1 MRLATLRRART
12 EPPLPGV
19 HGPARVDA
27 AAARLAGRARPGDI
41 AVIEH
46 LDLDAGTARLL
57 VASGVGAVVN
67 AAPSISGRYP
77 NLGPQVL
84 VEAGV
89 PVLDRVG
96 AEVMRLVGDGD
107 RLRLDG
113 ETLYK
118 GDRPVATGRVLDGVA
133 VHRQMEQARAGL
145 THQLEALA
153 NNTVE
158 HVRRERDL
166 LLDGEGFPALE
177 TEIAGRPV
185 LVVSTG
191 PGCREDLKLL
201 RYWVRDVHPVLVGVD
216 EGADALLDAGLRPHL
231 VVGNPEKVVEQALVG
246 GPEVV
251 VRVDRGTMAEVPGQA
266 PGLDRADALGAR
278 TVTFPV
284 TGSAEDAALL
294 LVHANRPSMIV
305 GVGTSVVL
313 ADFVDRSRA
322 DMAGTF
328 LTRLTVADRL
338 VDPGTVAALH
348 RRSARTW
355 PLWLLLVVLVAG
367 IVATAVL
374 AGDDSVVG
382 QWRASAVDTVES
394 WLVTGDTR

>member
-19 HGPARVDA
+19 HGTARVDP

-57 VASGVGAVVN
+57 VAAGVAGVVN

-84 VEAGV
+84 VEAGI
-89 PVLDRVG
+89 PVLDRAG

-107 RLRLDG
+107 RLRMDG
-113 ETLYK
+113 DTLYRGDTPVAK
-118 GDRPVATGRVLDGVA
+118 GQVLDRPALHG
-133 VHRQMEQARAGL
+133 QMEQARAGL

-166 LLDGEGFPALE
+166 LLEGEGFPALE

-191 PGCREDLKLL
+191 HGCREDLRRL
-201 RYWVRDVHPVLVGVD
+201 RHWIRDVHPVMVGVD
-216 EGADALLDAGLRPHL
+216 EGADALLAAGLRPHL
-231 VVGNPEKVVEQALVG
+231 VVGNPELVVEQALVG

-251 VRVDRGTMAEVPGQA
+251 VRVDRGTRVELPGQA

-278 TVTFPV
+278 TVVFPV

-294 LVHANRPSMIV
+294 LVHANKPTLIV

-328 LTRLTVADRL
+328 LTRLTVGSRL
-338 VDPGTVAALH
+338 VDPATVAQLH
-348 RRSARTW
+348 RRRARTW
-355 PLWLLLVVLVAG
+355 PLWLLLLVLVG
-367 IVATAVL
+367 GLVAAVVL
-374 AGDDSVVG
+374 AGDTTPVG
-382 QWRASAVDTVES
+382 EWRDD
-394 WLVTGDTR
+394 LVTSVRDLVGGS

>member
-19 HGPARVDA
+19 HGTARVDPV
-27 AAARLAGRARPGDI
+27 AARLAGRARPGDV

-57 VASGVGAVVN
+57 VAARVAAVVN

-84 VEAGV
+84 AEAGV

-96 AEVMRLVGDGD
+96 VEVMRLVGDGD

-113 ETLYK
+113 DTLYK
-118 GDRPVATGRVLDGVA
+118 GDAAVATGDVLDGVA
-133 VHRQMEQARAGL
+133 VQRQMEQARAGL

-177 TEIAGRPV
+177 TAITGRPV

-191 PGCREDLKLL
+191 PECREDLRRL
-201 RYWVRDVHPVLVGVD
+201 RHWIRDVHPVLVGVD
-216 EGADALLDAGLRPHL
+216 EGADALLAAGLRPHL
-231 VVGNPEKVVEQALVG
+231 VVGNPELVVEQALVG

-251 VRVDRGTMAEVPGQA
+251 VRVDRGTRVEVPGQA

-278 TVTFPV
+278 TIVFPV

-294 LVHANRPSMIV
+294 LVHANRPALIV

-322 DMAGTF
+322 HMAGTF
-328 LTRLTVADRL
+328 LTRLTVGDRL
-338 VDPGTVAALH
+338 VDPATVAALH

-355 PLWLLLVVLVAG
+355 PLWLLMAVLVAG

-382 QWRASAVDTVES
+382 QWRTDLEDTVRS
-394 WLVTGDTR
+394 WLGTGGDS

>member
-145 THQLEALA
+145 THQ
-153 NNTVE
+153 
-158 HVRRERDL
+158 

>member
-12 EPPLPGV
+12 EPPLPGI
-19 HGPARVDA
+19 HGTARVDPV
-27 AAARLAGRARPGDI
+27 AARLAGRARPGDV

-57 VASGVGAVVN
+57 VAARVGAVVN

-77 NLGPQVL
+77 NLGPRVL
-84 VEAGV
+84 AEAGV
-89 PVLDRVG
+89 PVLDRAG

-118 GDRPVATGRVLDGVA
+118 GDTVIAIGQVLDSDA

-166 LLDGEGFPALE
+166 LLDGEGFPPLE
-177 TEIAGRPV
+177 TDIAGRPV

-191 PGCREDLKLL
+191 PGSREEL
-201 RYWVRDVHPVLVGVD
+201 RRLRHWVRDVHPVLVGVD
-216 EGADALLDAGLRPHL
+216 EGADALLAAGLQPHL
-231 VVGNPEKVVEQALVG
+231 VVGNPELVVEQALVG

-251 VRVDRGTMAEVPGQA
+251 VRVDRGTRVELPGQA

-294 LVHANRPSMIV
+294 LVHANRPTLIV

-338 VDPGTVAALH
+338 VDPTTVAALH

-367 IVATAVL
+367 IVAAAVL
-374 AGDDSVVG
+374 AGDDTVVG
-382 QWRASAVDTVES
+382 QWRNDAVEAVQS
-394 WLVTGDTR
+394 LLGTGGSS

>member
-12 EPPLPGV
+12 EDPLPGV
-19 HGPARVDA
+19 HGAARVGPA
-27 AAARLAGRARPGDI
+27 ADRLAGQARRGDI

-46 LDLDAGTARLL
+46 LDLDAGSARLL
-57 VASGVGAVVN
+57 VAAGVGAVVN

-84 VEAGV
+84 VAAGI
-89 PVLDRVG
+89 PVLDRAG
-96 AEVMRLVGDGD
+96 AEVMRLVGNGD

-113 ETLYK
+113 ETLFR
-118 GDRPVATGRVLDGVA
+118 GETPVATGQLLDADQVA
-133 VHRQMEQARAGL
+133 RQMEQARAGL
-145 THQLEALA
+145 THQLEAFA

-158 HVRRERDL
+158 HLRRERDL
-166 LLDGEGFPALE
+166 LLDGEGFPDLE

-185 LVVSTG
+185 VVVSTG
-191 PGCREDLKLL
+191 PGATEDLH
-201 RYWVRDVHPVLVGVD
+201 RIRHWIREARPVLVGVD
-216 EGADALLDAGLRPHL
+216 EGADTLVAAGLVPDL
-231 VVGNPEKVVEQALVG
+231 VVGNPERVVEEALVG

-251 VRVDRGTMAEVPGQA
+251 VRVDRTARLEMPGQA

-278 TVTFPV
+278 TVVFPV

-294 LVHANRPSMIV
+294 LVHAREAALIV

-328 LTRLTVADRL
+328 LTRLTVGAHL
-338 VDPGTVAALH
+338 VDPATVAQLHH
-348 RRSARTW
+348 RRARTW
-355 PLWLLLVVLVAG
+355 PLWLLLLVLIAGLAATVA
-367 IVATAVL
+367 L
-374 AGDDSVVG
+374 AGDTTTVG
-382 QWRASAVDTVES
+382 QWRDD
-394 WLVTGDTR
+394 LVTAVSDLVGGS